1 MGVVIY
7 EMAATTTFL
16 KYATVYVCNLAQIT
30 NVLLSGSYNWTRPE
44 LTLSHNHLI
53 LVDVKSL
60 FCMEESKNAQ
70 EMTCS
75 VISFYIFLLLFTVK
89 WWIDLNILYL
99 ILSRYFIHLQI
110 YNIFLQCELWIF
122 VLQCELWC
130 K

>member
-53 LVDVKSL
+53 LLDLKSL
-60 FCMEESKNAQ
+60 FCMKESKNAQ